1 MRSLPIVCAAIVL
14 AAPLAAQQPTRTSDL
29 TLEDAISIALQNNA
43 TYTQTKN
50 ARRISNSQV
59 RQAMS
64 ALLPSANARLSSSY
78 SQGGTQVDARGS
90 FANPDTYTSGYS
102 VSLSYTVAPSLLYAP
117 KAAKVARDA
126 SDADIRNSASVLR
139 SQVTTQYITT
149 LQQEAQAAVQ
159 DSLVQSFQGQAS
171 LVAAKLEAGAATII
185 DMRTAEVS
193 VAQAQVTALQLHN
206 AAKVERLKL
215 YQMMG
220 VDADLGAT
228 LTTQFP
234 LTNPTFSHDS
244 LIAVAMQSNPDLA
257 AKRSREASSQANVR
271 VARSQYLPS
280 ITLGTSYGASAFGY
294 ATADGL
300 IRTAQNNAANS
311 YASCMTND
319 SIRVASGL
327 APRPCSSPILSD
339 SQVALVR
346 GQNRP
351 FAFTKNPYGL
361 SVSVSL
367 PIFNA
372 YQREA
377 NLEQQLVLHDNAVS
391 DLKARSLQI
400 KTDVSQAYYNLLT
413 QARTVD
419 MQAIIAAKSA
429 EEFAGAQEKY
439 KAGAGTFLDVT
450 VARASYEKA
459 QIDRV
464 NAIYEFHKAFAAL
477 ESAVG
482 RPLR

>member
-1 MRSLPIVCAAIVL
+1 VL
-14 AAPLAAQQPTRTSDL
+14 TAPLIAQQPTRTNTL
-29 TLEDAISIALQNNA
+29 TLDEAIAVALENNSG
-43 TYTQTKN
+43 YTQTKN
-50 ARRISNSQV
+50 ARRISNVQV

-78 SQGGTQVDARGS
+78 QQGGTQVDARGS
-90 FANPDTYTSGYS
+90 FANPDTYASSYTVG
-102 VSLSYTVAPSLLYAP
+102 LSYTIAPNLLYAP

-126 SDADIRNSASVLR
+126 SDADIRNQASILR
-139 SQVTTQYITT
+139 SQVTTQYINV
-149 LQQEAQAAVQ
+149 LEQEAQAAVQ

-171 LVAAKLEAGAATII
+171 LVDAKLAAGAATIL

-220 VDADLGAT
+220 IDADLDAS

-234 LTNPTFSHDS
+234 LTNPTFSLDS
-244 LIAVAMQSNPDLA
+244 LIALAMQSNPDLA
-257 AKRSREASSQANVR
+257 AKRSRHAASQAQVQ

-280 ITLGTSYGASAFGY
+280 ITLGTSYGAQAFGY

-300 IRTAQNNAANS
+300 IRNAQNNAASS
-311 YASCMTND
+311 YRGCMTTD
-319 SIRVASGL
+319 SIRIASGL
-327 APRPCSSPILSD
+327 APLPCASPTLSD
-339 SQVALVR
+339 SQIAGVR
-346 GQNRP
+346 ANNRP
-351 FAFTKNPYGL
+351 FAFNKIPYGL
-361 SVSVSL
+361 SVQVSL
-367 PIFNA
+367 PIFNS

-377 NLEQQLVLHDNAVS
+377 NLEQQLVARDNAMNDV
-391 DLKARSLQI
+391 KARALQI

-413 QARTVD
+413 QSRTVD

-439 KAGAGTFLDVT
+439 KAGAGTFLDIT

>member
-1 MRSLPIVCAAIVL
+1 MRPFSIACAAIAL
-14 AAPLAAQQPTRTSDL
+14 AASLTAQQPTRTSAL
-29 TLEDAISIALQNNA
+29 TLDDAIATALENNS
-43 TYTQTKN
+43 TYTQTRN
-50 ARRISNSQV
+50 ARRISNAQV

-64 ALLPSANARLSSSY
+64 ALLPAANARLSSSY

-90 FANPDTYTSGYS
+90 FANPDTYQSSYAFA
-102 VSLSYTVAPSLLYAP
+102 LSYTIAPNLLYAP

-139 SQVTTQYITT
+139 SQVTTQYITV

-171 LVAAKLEAGAATII
+171 LVSAKLEAGAATII
-185 DMRTAEVS
+185 DMRTAEVT
-193 VAQAQVTALQLHN
+193 VAQAEVTALQLHN

-220 VDADLGAT
+220 VDADLGAS

-234 LTNPTFSHDS
+234 LTNPTFSLDS
-244 LIAVAMQSNPDLA
+244 LIALAMKSNPDLA
-257 AKRSREASSQANVR
+257 AKRSREASSQAQVR

-280 ITLGTSYGASAFGY
+280 ITLATSYGASAFGY

-311 YASCMTND
+311 YSGCMTND

-346 GQNRP
+346 AGNRP

-361 SVSVSL
+361 SVQVSL
-367 PIFNA
+367 PLFNA

-377 NLEQQLVLHDNAVS
+377 NLEQQLVAHDNAVS
-391 DLKARSLQI
+391 DLRARSLQI

-429 EEFAGAQEKY
+429 EEFAGAEEKY

>member
-1 MRSLPIVCAAIVL
+1 MRPLCIACAAIAL
-14 AAPLAAQQPTRTSDL
+14 TAPLIAQQPARTTSL
-29 TLEDAISIALQNNA
+29 TLDDAISIALENNS

-50 ARRISNSQV
+50 ARRISNAQV

-64 ALLPSANARLSSSY
+64 ALLPAANARLSSNY
-78 SQGGTQVDARGS
+78 QQGGTQVDARGS
-90 FANPDTYTSGYS
+90 FANPDTYTSTYS
-102 VSLSYTVAPSLLYAP
+102 FGVSYTIAPSLLYAP
-117 KAAKVARDA
+117 KAARVARDA
-126 SDADIRNSASVLR
+126 SDADIRNQGSVLR
-139 SQVTTQYITT
+139 SQVTAQYINV
-149 LQQEAQAAVQ
+149 LEQEAQAAVQ
-159 DSLVQSFQGQAS
+159 DSLVQSFAGQAN
-171 LVAAKLEAGAATII
+171 LVSAKLEAGAATII

-234 LTNPTFSHDS
+234 LTSPTFSLDS
-244 LIAVAMQSNPDLA
+244 LIALAMQANPDLA
-257 AKRSREASSQANVR
+257 ARRSREAASQAQVR

-280 ITLGTSYGASAFGY
+280 ITLSTSYGGQAFGY

-300 IRTAQNNAANS
+300 IRTAQNSAAGS
-311 YASCMTND
+311 YRGCMTND
-319 SIRVASGL
+319 SLRIAAHL
-327 APRPCSSPILSD
+327 APLPCAPPTLSD
-339 SQVALVR
+339 SQVNLLRA
-346 GQNRP
+346 GNRP
-351 FAFTKNPYGL
+351 FAFNKIPYGL
-361 SVSVSL
+361 FVQVSL

-377 NLEQQLVLHDNAVS
+377 NLEQQQVLHDNALS
-391 DLKARSLQI
+391 DVKARALQI

-439 KAGAGTFLDVT
+439 KAGAGTFLDIT

>member
-1 MRSLPIVCAAIVL
+1 MRPFSIACAAILL
-14 AAPLAAQQPTRTSDL
+14 AAPLIAQQPVRTSDL
-29 TLEDAISIALQNNA
+29 TLEDAISIALQNNS

-50 ARRISNSQV
+50 ARRISNTQV
-59 RQAMS
+59 KQAMS
-64 ALLPSANARLSSSY
+64 SLLPSVNARMSSSY
-78 SQGGTQVDARGS
+78 SQGGTQVDARGT
-90 FANPDTYTSGYS
+90 FANPDTYASGYS
-102 VSLSYTVAPSLLYAP
+102 VSLSYTIAPNLLYAP

-139 SQVTTQYITT
+139 SQVTTQYITV

-215 YQMMG
+215 FQLMG
-220 VDADLGAT
+220 VDADLGAS

-234 LTNPTFSHDS
+234 LTNPTFSLDS

-257 AKRSREASSQANVR
+257 AKRSREASSQAQVR
-271 VARSQYLPS
+271 VARSQYFPS
-280 ITLGTSYGASAFGY
+280 ITLSTSYGASAFGY

-300 IRTAQNNAANS
+300 VRTAQNNAVNS
-311 YASCMTND
+311 YGSCMTND

-327 APRPCSSPILSD
+327 APRPCSSPVLSD

-346 GQNRP
+346 ATNRP
-351 FAFTKNPYGL
+351 FSFTKNPYGL
-361 SVSVSL
+361 AVQVSL

-377 NLEQQLVLHDNAVS
+377 NLEQQLVAHDNSVS
-391 DLKARSLQI
+391 DLRARSLQI

>member
-1 MRSLPIVCAAIVL
+1 MRPLNIACAAVL
-14 AAPLAAQQPTRTSDL
+14 LSAPLAAQQPVRTNGL
-29 TLEDAISIALQNNA
+29 TLDDAISIALENNA

-50 ARRISNSQV
+50 ARRISNVQV

-64 ALLPSANARLSSSY
+64 ALLPSVNARMSSSY

-102 VSLSYTVAPSLLYAP
+102 FSLGYTLAPSLLYAP

-139 SQVTTQYITT
+139 SQVTTQYILV

-159 DSLVQSFQGQAS
+159 DSLVQSFQGQAG
-171 LVAAKLEAGAATII
+171 LVSAKIAAGAATII

-220 VDADLGAT
+220 VDADLNT
-228 LTTQFP
+228 PLTTQFP
-234 LTNPTFSHDS
+234 LTNPTFSLDS

-257 AKRSREASSQANVR
+257 AKRSRERSSQAQVR

-300 IRTAQNNAANS
+300 VRTAQNNAVNSFAN
-311 YASCMTND
+311 CMTND

-327 APRPCSSPILSD
+327 AARPCPSPVLSD
-339 SQVALVR
+339 SQIALVR
-346 GQNRP
+346 AGNRP

-361 SVSVSL
+361 SIQVSL
-367 PIFNA
+367 PIFNG

-377 NLEQQLVLHDNAVS
+377 NLEQQMVAHDNAVS
-391 DLKARSLQI
+391 DLRARSQQI

-419 MQAIIAAKSA
+419 MQAIIASKSA
-429 EEFAGAQEKY
+429 EEFAGAEEKY